1 MISVDE
7 GMDSQKLLNIGLMKI
22 SPRLIGSLSA
32 ILITALGGFGSSWLF
47 IQYQQPQIVC
57 YSDGYYSK
65 INDLLIGSIFIVNE
79 GRSPETNLSI
89 SISEKILK
97 ADIAVDYLSTKA
109 EILNDGNETRITIP
123 KLKPHEYTEIVFR
136 SRMANENFK
145 IGDIT
150 SDSGNI
156 RYEEWMEKSWRDF
169 SKFQLGIILLVITV
183 AFGVGCLIGLIT
195 GRHSR

>member
-1 MISVDE
+1 
-7 GMDSQKLLNIGLMKI
+7 MKI
-22 SPRLIGSLSA
+22 SFRLIGIFSA
-32 ILITALGGFGSSWLF
+32 ILIPALSGFGSAWLF
-47 IQYQQPQIVC
+47 RQYQQPQVVC

-89 SISEKILK
+89 SISEKLLK

-156 RYEEWMEKSWRDF
+156 RYEEWGKKSWWDF
-169 SKFQLGIILLVITV
+169 SKLQLGIILLIITIT
-183 AFGVGCLIGLIT
+183 FGLGFSIGLIT
-195 GRHSR
+195 KK